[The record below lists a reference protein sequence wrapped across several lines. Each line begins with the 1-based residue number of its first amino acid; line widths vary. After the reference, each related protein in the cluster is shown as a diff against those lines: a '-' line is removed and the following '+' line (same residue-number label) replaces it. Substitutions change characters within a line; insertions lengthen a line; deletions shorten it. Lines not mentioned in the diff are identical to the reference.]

1 MEADAQPL
9 MRPLRVGIVGAR
21 RVRQGTGPYLARFL
35 AAEGANVVGV
45 VGTSLA
51 TAIDAARTL
60 AAEGIDTTPYPDAA
74 ALVREGRLDA
84 LVIASPHETHDEYL
98 TLAARAGLHVLCEKP
113 LCWGGS
119 DPAGRARRHAGALLA
134 QRRHLMLQT
143 QWPYTLAG
151 YERLF
156 PGVLA
161 SGWTRFSMHLGPGSR
176 GKRMVSDAAPH
187 ALSLLAACVPDSSAA
202 VVDPTIEVAPGD
214 DGRAVVR
221 FDYCAADRRI
231 ECELRLDHTPRAPRR
246 ASYGFDGHLARR
258 EIEPA
263 TYHMTLAGGGS
274 KVALPDPTPLLVRAF
289 VSRVRSGESPSVD
302 PGAVPGVAHLVQL
315 ASAWGA
321 SPC

>member
-35 AAEGANVVGV
+35 AAEGADVVGV
-45 VGTSLA
+45 VGTGLA
-51 TAIDAARTL
+51 TATEAARAL
-60 AAEGIDTTPYPDAA
+60 AAEGIDTTPYPEIS
-74 ALVREGRLDA
+74 ALVQEGRLDA
-84 LVIASPHETHDEYL
+84 LVIASPHETHDDYL
-98 TLAARAGLHVLCEKP
+98 ALAAQAGLHVLCEKP
-113 LCWGGS
+113 LCWGGV

-134 QRRHLMLQT
+134 KGRHLMLQT
-143 QWPYTLAG
+143 QWPYTLPS

-161 SGWTRFSMHLGPGSR
+161 SGWTRFSMQLSPGCR
-176 GKRMVSDAAPH
+176 GKRMVADAAPH
-187 ALSLLAACVPDSSAA
+187 ALSLLATCVPDSSAT
-202 VVDPTIEVAPGD
+202 VLDPTVEIAPD
-214 DGRAVVR
+214 DEGSAVVR
-221 FDYCAADRRI
+221 FEYHAAGRRI
-231 ECELRLDHTPRAPRR
+231 EAELRLDHAPHAPRR
-246 ASYGFDGHLARR
+246 AAYGFDGHLARR

-263 TYHMTLAGGGS
+263 TYRMTLTGGGS
-274 KVALPDPTPLLVRAF
+274 KVALPDPTPLLVRTF

-315 ASAWGA
+315 ASAWGS